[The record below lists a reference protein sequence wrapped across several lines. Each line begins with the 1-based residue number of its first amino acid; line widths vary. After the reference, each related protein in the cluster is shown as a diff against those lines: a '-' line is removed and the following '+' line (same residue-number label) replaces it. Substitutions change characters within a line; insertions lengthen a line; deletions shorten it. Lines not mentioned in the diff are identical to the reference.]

1 MAIDKYKLKDGSTR
15 YRVSVYINGQ
25 RVAQKRGFEKLKD
38 AKAYEASV
46 ISKGKANKRIT
57 YQDAE
62 DMYLDAYMHAHKE
75 SSYYAVRK
83 RLANKVPPEWRKRD
97 ISAISTIECQRLA
110 NHLSDQYLSASSY
123 ISTISEVFK
132 FAKNQM
138 DAIEINPF
146 DKIIKPKKHEATH
159 VPDLWTNEQL
169 HLFLET
175 ARQFRRPEAY
185 PLFRLMAYTGL
196 RRGEIV
202 AIKWQDIHGDIITI
216 HDNMTIDRNGHE
228 IIDSPKT
235 ENSTRTIAIDP
246 ETALAI
252 ETLRENA
259 KDERVFPIGLNCLR
273 KWLVEIEKQ
282 AGIPHNQSHNFRRNH
297 GTQLLNS
304 GAPIKDVQDRLG
316 HKDAAA
322 TLAFYARSN
331 RDKRSILKYIEK

>member
-1 MAIDKYKLKDGSTR
+1 MSIDKYKLKDGSTR
-15 YRVSVYINGQ
+15 YRVAVYINGK

-62 DMYLDAYMHAHKE
+62 DMYLDAYLHAHKG
-75 SSYYAVRK
+75 SSYYTVK
-83 RLANKVPPEWRKRD
+83 HRLANKVPKEWRNRD
-97 ISAISTIECQRLA
+97 ISTISTLECQRLA
-110 NHLSDQYLSASSY
+110 NRLSDQYASASSY
-123 ISTISEVFK
+123 VSTISEVFK

-138 DAIEINPF
+138 DAIDVNPF

-159 VPDLWTNEQL
+159 VPDLWTNEQMQM
-169 HLFLET
+169 FLE
-175 ARQFRRPEAY
+175 AAKQFRRPEAY

-202 AIKWQDIHGDIITI
+202 AIKWHDIDGDIITI
-216 HDNMTIDRNGHE
+216 RDNMTLDRNGRE
-228 IIDSPKT
+228 TIDTTKT
-235 ENSTRTIAIDP
+235 ETSTRTIAIDQ
-246 ETALAI
+246 ETAKAI
-252 ETLRENA
+252 EALRANA
-259 KDERVFPIGLNCLR
+259 KDERVFPIGVNCLR
-273 KWLVEIEKQ
+273 KWLVQIEKQ
-282 AGIPHNQSHNFRRNH
+282 AGLPHNQSHNFRRNH

-316 HKDAAA
+316 HKDAS
-322 TLAFYARSN
+322 TTIAFYARSN